1 MINLLMLDLACAF
14 GVAWLLY
21 LLWKKL
27 FFIRDYKWVKILVY
41 SAFVIA
47 ASMPLQGG
55 DIQNAFFILVIFM
68 CIGIFATCDRWSRKV
83 AVMLILYA
91 IMLATKMLA
100 VRSIWMFHYDSDFRN
115 MSLWL
120 ELMILYGLYRLL
132 KDMIPKAREG
142 FSDKVWLCLMG
153 VALATVGMVVMSMIG
168 LSYIGTVMVNAIVI
182 VVMLI
187 CLSSI
192 TSIFFIMGEIAKGAN
207 EAMQRQA
214 LEYELAYYEDVKLG
228 NEHTRKLLHDMKN
241 HMGTI
246 GAMLKV
252 GEQDEAVLYIE
263 EVVGALSEEKS
274 IIYCKH
280 QAVNAILHNKVKRMQ
295 QLEITYSIACDLPE
309 AIHLS
314 LIEIGSIVNNTL
326 DNAIEA
332 CMQVEDK
339 LKREIQVKVRYVES
353 QLLYEVENT
362 KAHKI
367 REEAGKLKTSKEDK
381 LFHGHGIGQI
391 ESIVHKHKGLMDV
404 VYDEARFK
412 ITVIV

>member
-1 MINLLMLDLACAF
+1 MSILLLELIFAVGATWI
-14 GVAWLLY
+14 VY
-21 LLWKKL
+21 LLWEKL
-27 FFIRDYKWVKILVY
+27 FHIKDKKWLKAVVY
-41 SAFVIA
+41 ISFYIA
-47 ASMPLQGG
+47 ICMPLQGG
-55 DIQNAFFILVIFM
+55 DLENAFFIAIIFVG
-68 CIGIFATCDRWSRKV
+68 IGILTTTDTLIRKL
-83 AVMLILYA
+83 AITLMLYA
-91 IMLATKMLA
+91 IVLATKMIA
-100 VRSIWMFHYDSDFRN
+100 VRSIWMMDYSGDFSK
-115 MSLWL
+115 MSIWL
-120 ELMILYGLYRLL
+120 ETILLSVLYGGLRG
-132 KDMIPKAREG
+132 MVSKAREG
-142 FSDKVWLCLMG
+142 FSSKVWFCVMG
-153 VALATVGMVVMSMIG
+153 IALATVGMVVMSMIG
-168 LSYIGTVMVNAIVI
+168 LRYIGTDIVNALVI

-207 EAMQRQA
+207 EAIQRQA
-214 LEYELAYYEDVKLG
+214 LEYEMAYYEDVKLG
-228 NEHTRKLLHDMKN
+228 NERTRKLLHDMKN

-246 GAMLKV
+246 GAMIKI

-274 IIYCKH
+274 IVYCKH

-295 QLEITYSIACDLPE
+295 QLEMTYSIACDLPE

-314 LIEIGSIVNNTL
+314 LVEIGSIVNNTL

-332 CMQVEDK
+332 CMKVEDK
-339 LKREIQVKVRYVES
+339 LKREIQVKVRYVEG

-362 KAHKI
+362 KTHEI